1 MILALLVGLV
11 LVNVGYLVL
20 LDRRDKR
27 DSIER
32 ANLLQRIQAPEAAV
46 VQHQI
51 ENYGPAEAVYPLS
64 DRESAEREAMDQL
77 HRQITEMEAAENGG
91 GN

>member
-1 MILALLVGLV
+1 MTLALLVGLV
-11 LVNVGYLVL
+11 MVNVAYLVL
-20 LDRRDKR
+20 LDRKDRRDR
-27 DSIER
+27 VER
-32 ANLLQRIQAPEAAV
+32 VNTLQRIQAPEAAV

-77 HRQITEMEAAENGG
+77 HRQIAEMETAENGNG
-91 GN
+91 